1 MKGQTSTR
9 TKVLHALMIVVLTI
23 LLLLFI
29 APFILVVINVFKTKA
44 DINTAPLALI
54 GKHGFTLENF
64 PRAMDK
70 MNFVTV
76 FGNSAVITISATILT
91 ILFSAM
97 CAYVI
102 VRNPSWKF
110 GGMVFA
116 LMVASMVIPFQV
128 LMVPLVSVYGGLL
141 DVLNSRITL
150 ILMHTGFSVSLA
162 VFMFHGAIK
171 TNIPNELEEAAS
183 IDGCSKWRTF
193 WTIVFPLLKPTVAT
207 VAIIDAMAFWNDYLL
222 PSLVLGRRELYTIP
236 IATQIFYGT
245 YSNDIGLI
253 MARRMVLEGAKVQC
267 VAELRPQSGGL
278 KRNIVQCLDDFNIPL
293 YLNTTVA
300 KIHGKDR
307 VEGVTLTK
315 VDDNGRPIPGSE
327 WDVPCDTLLLSC
339 GLIPENELTR
349 GLGADMDGKTGG
361 PVVGENLECS
371 IPGVFACGNVLHVHE
386 LVDHVSAEAEK
397 AGNYAVEYIRQKRG

>member
-44 DINTAPLALI
+44 DINSAPLALI

-171 TNIPNELEEAAS
+171 TNIPNELEEAA
-183 IDGCSKWRTF
+183 
-193 WTIVFPLLKPTVAT
+193 
-207 VAIIDAMAFWNDYLL
+207 IIDAMAFWNDYLL

-253 MARRMVLEGAKVQC
+253 M
-267 VAELRPQSGGL
+267 VALLLAMLPIL
-278 KRNIVQCLDDFNIPL
+278 IL
-293 YLNTTVA
+293 YLFLQRY
-300 KIHGKDR
+300 I
-307 VEGVTLTK
+307 VEGVT
-315 VDDNGRPIPGSE
+315 S
-327 WDVPCDTLLLSC
+327 
-339 GLIPENELTR
+339 
-349 GLGADMDGKTGG
+349 GAVKG
-361 PVVGENLECS
+361 
-371 IPGVFACGNVLHVHE
+371 
-386 LVDHVSAEAEK
+386 
-397 AGNYAVEYIRQKRG
+397 